1 MPILKKLY
9 IHPPFDRTL
18 ENMTQI
24 NAFKCMTL
32 ECITIVGMSVGSLF
46 QQDAREIMDVMYNE
60 GMGEIEGE
68 SEDMKGA
75 MISVFISFL

>member
-1 MPILKKLY
+1 
-9 IHPPFDRTL
+9 
-18 ENMTQI
+18 MTQI

-32 ECITIVGMSVGSLF
+32 VCITIVGMSVGSLF